1 MPGMTLAGSNL
12 RAELRTLL
20 ILGRVSNLPTVW
32 SNCLAGWWLGG
43 AGDVA
48 NLLLLCVGATCV
60 YTGGMFLNDACD
72 AQFDAMYRRERPVP
86 AGLISLPAVWGWSFG
101 WLGAGA
107 LLLTLPGKST
117 AILAVLLV
125 GCVVVYDFVHKFV
138 TFSPLLMAACRF
150 FLYLLAASTAAEG
163 ITGLAIWSSLAL
175 AAYIVGLSSLARK
188 ESARG
193 VLRFWPGYL
202 LALPILLALM
212 VDDGEYRT
220 IGILLCVILAVWVV
234 RCLSHTFWT
243 AARNI
248 AYTVSGLLAG
258 IVLVDLLAAANV
270 SGPLALVFIFLFG
283 AALLFQRFIPAT

>member
-1 MPGMTLAGSNL
+1 MTLAGSNL
-12 RAELRTLL
+12 RATLRTLL

-43 AGDVA
+43 GGNVS
-48 NLLLLCVGATCV
+48 NLLLLCVGASCV
-60 YTGGMFLNDACD
+60 YLGGMFLNDACD

-86 AGLISLPAVWGWSFG
+86 AGLITLPAVWGWSFG

-107 LLLTLPGKST
+107 LLLILPGKST

-138 TFSPLLMAACRF
+138 TFSPVLMAACRF
-150 FLYLLAASTAAEG
+150 LLYLLAASTAIDG
-163 ITGLAIWSSLAL
+163 ITGLAVWSSLVL

-188 ESARG
+188 ESMRG
-193 VLRFWPGYL
+193 VLRYWPCYL

-220 IGILLCVILAVWVV
+220 IGVLLSVILAVWLV

-283 AALLFQRFIPAT
+283 AALLLQRFIPAT